1 MSGIDPN
8 GGGALVV
15 PGGGGTALS
24 DATPAALGTAAAGVS
39 TSASRADHVHAAPAA
54 GGTYGS
60 GTLAARP
67 ASPAAGDTY
76 AVTSGASTGARYVC
90 FVTGSWEGTVPFATG
105 HSYERLAPATAGGGA
120 RFLDVD
126 SLQLYTSS
134 GDDAVRWGVELPGG
148 LGPDAAGLTH
158 GGGTLYAAAQSLTAY
173 TRNNTTIAVLFDWI
187 GPSVAQ
193 YNNIATLGNRT
204 TGSIE
209 IIIEKVGANDRL
221 IVYNHGAVTPITPL
235 GLTFVGGLAAG
246 IHRVTVAPITGDLY
260 RWSFDGS
267 AIAETA
273 MVTAWNALPASGY
286 VGLGTSAALDTPPPA
301 RSIDL
306 IVWPSLLSSPDLVAL
321 ATAPGTE
328 TYRLAED
335 ASTGVGAIRVEANRY
350 DPTFPLVL
358 PARGLTVPMAV
369 GAAVRKY
376 AYP

>member
-1 MSGIDPN
+1 VTDYAINGAPAAASV
-8 GGGALVV
+8 GGGAS
-15 PGGGGTALS
+15 LS

-39 TSASRADHVHAAPAA
+39 TSASRADHVHEAPA
-54 GGTYGS
+54 GGTTHTS

-67 ASPAAGDTY
+67 VSPAAGDTY

-126 SLQLYTSS
+126 SLQAYTSS

-158 GGGTLYAAAQSLTAY
+158 GGGMLYAAAQSLTAY
-173 TRNNTTIAVLFDWI
+173 TRNNTTLAVLFDWI

-193 YNNIATLGNRT
+193 YNNVCTLGDRT

-209 IIIEKVGANDRL
+209 IFIEKVGANDQL
-221 IVYNHGAVTPITPL
+221 IVYNHGAITPITTL
-235 GLTFVGGLAAG
+235 RTFTGGLAAG

-267 AIAETA
+267 AIADTA
-273 MVTAWNALPASGY
+273 MASAWNALPASGY
-286 VGLGTSAALDTPPPA
+286 VGLGTSALPDTPPPA

-321 ATAPGTE
+321 STAPGTE